1 LEFENQVLKAVPYGF
16 TNYDYNNNVYYKQTD
31 AVTRFNTRYYPV
43 TNNLTPLIE
52 VVASIRSIK
61 LKRSTFNTSEKL
73 NKMKKTDEIVNKDE
87 EIHSS
92 VEKIY
97 TEIYIRSKKVNVI
110 LVLEV
115 KMVMLMEIVMQT
127 VAPLQQIIRIMTNN
141 LYGQFKINL
150 R

>member
-1 LEFENQVLKAVPYGF
+1 MIFVLRKLSVTKQGF
-16 TNYDYNNNVYYKQTD
+16 
-31 AVTRFNTRYYPV
+31 P
-43 TNNLTPLIE
+43 
-52 VVASIRSIK
+52 ASIRSIK

-97 TEIYIRSKKVNVI
+97 TEIY
-110 LVLEV
+110 
-115 KMVMLMEIVMQT
+115 LMEIVMQT